1 MACIAAAAIEEALT
15 RGFLVE
21 IDGLARRLQ
30 GKPPLRSDELRLQRL
45 VWMCDI
51 NQSVIAELNAIVLSS
66 VAQIVLEP
74 HATAFALGYGG
85 PKNELNKAN
94 VFVQLLV
101 ELGLEIVVDNTAM

>member
-1 MACIAAAAIEEALT
+1 MACIAAAAVEEALS

-21 IDGLARRLQ
+21 IDGFARRLQ
-30 GKPPLRSDELRLQRL
+30 GKPPLKGDELRMQQL

-74 HATAFALGYGG
+74 HAKAFALGFD
-85 PKNELNKAN
+85 PSKPLDKVR
-94 VFVQLLV
+94 VFVQLLL
-101 ELGLEIVVDNTAM
+101 ELGLE